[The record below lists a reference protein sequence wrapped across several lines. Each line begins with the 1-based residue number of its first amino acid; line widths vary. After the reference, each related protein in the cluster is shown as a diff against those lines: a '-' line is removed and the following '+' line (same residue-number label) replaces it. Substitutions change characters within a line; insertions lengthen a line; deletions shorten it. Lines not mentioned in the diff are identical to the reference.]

1 MQSRQIVKQ
10 LVFFALITLGVS
22 ACAIQGASGVIS
34 LALGSSLL
42 TLLLLFVGSIQ
53 SGCELS
59 QVHTCLSPPISGEM
73 EAGEIGPCLSPPLAG
88 DEMPAGDIGPCLS
101 QIPPD
106 MSILDEG
113 VAGAELDE
121 GVAGAELDEGVAGA
135 ELDEGVAGVESDF
148 GVPELDEGVIG
159 PCLSPPAPDM
169 NPRPEPDRPD
179 QKERASSKHSEKTAI
194 IARLSKSNTLP
205 ADILARLKH

>member
-121 GVAGAELDEGVAGA
+121 GVAG
-135 ELDEGVAGVESDF
+135 VESDF